1 MTEPQTSPLRLLGMS
16 FSSLSSFNY
25 PQYSLF
31 WLGGLFSC
39 IGMWSL
45 VFGRLWLM
53 HSLTPEEYM
62 LGLVTAFSLGPIL
75 FLSIWGGVLADRV
88 NRRILLII
96 TRATIAALC
105 LLTGILITLEAIT
118 PMILLAISFLTGIL
132 LAFDI
137 PARAAMLPGLV
148 PRPAIVNAIVLYSMA
163 ISGSAILGPG
173 FFGLL
178 VDNFGI
184 DSIFYLIF
192 GAYGVVG
199 FLFYVM
205 SPTPNTRVTKSSPV
219 SDLIDG
225 LQYLKYNKGILG
237 VILMGILTGVFGMS
251 FETLL
256 PAFAKIVYSKDVSV
270 YSNMLLALG
279 TGGMISTILL
289 AKFANT
295 KNSMTIMLFTGI
307 LFGLSIIGFG
317 LNSDIF
323 IGYLLIGCTGSLSFA
338 YLTINSTIV
347 QFSTDDT
354 YRGRVMSIHQW
365 TWAST
370 SIGGFL
376 IGITASYYN
385 PQIAVAIFGSITLC
399 VIIIFYFW
407 SKSQLRI
414 SED

>member
-1 MTEPQTSPLRLLGMS
+1 
-16 FSSLSSFNY
+16 
-25 PQYSLF
+25 
-31 WLGGLFSC
+31 
-39 IGMWSL
+39 
-45 VFGRLWLM
+45 
-53 HSLTPEEYM
+53 
-62 LGLVTAFSLGPIL
+62 
-75 FLSIWGGVLADRV
+75 
-88 NRRILLII
+88 
-96 TRATIAALC
+96 
-105 LLTGILITLEAIT
+105 
-118 PMILLAISFLTGIL
+118 
-132 LAFDI
+132 
-137 PARAAMLPGLV
+137 
-148 PRPAIVNAIVLYSMA
+148 
-163 ISGSAILGPG
+163 
-173 FFGLL
+173 
-178 VDNFGI
+178 
-184 DSIFYLIF
+184 
-192 GAYGVVG
+192 
-199 FLFYVM
+199 
-205 SPTPNTRVTKSSPV
+205 
-219 SDLIDG
+219 
-225 LQYLKYNKGILG
+225 
-237 VILMGILTGVFGMS
+237 MGILTGVFGMS

-338 YLTINSTIV
+338 Y
-347 QFSTDDT
+347 

-407 SKSQLRI
+407 SKSRLRI

>member
-1 MTEPQTSPLRLLGMS
+1 MAEPQTRPLRLLGIS

-25 PQYSLF
+25 PQYRLF

-96 TRATIAALC
+96 TRAAIAILC

-118 PMILLAISFLTGIL
+118 PMILLGISFLTGIL

-192 GAYGVVG
+192 GAYGVVV

-205 SPTPNTRVTKSSPV
+205 SPTPNARVTKSSPV

-307 LFGLSIIGFG
+307 LFSLSIIGFG

-347 QFSTDDT
+347 QVSTDDT

-399 VIIIFYFW
+399 VIILFYFW